1 MLTIEFRR
9 FPLDE
14 GMVALDAGCG
24 QGRHSLEL
32 LRRRCPV
39 IALDLNGDDLSH
51 TRFLLTALAKDGAVA
66 EGPAQT
72 QRTGR
77 RSGFLT
83 LRGNTLALPFRA
95 ARFDRIIC
103 SEVLEHVTDPAQA
116 VSELGR
122 VLKPGGLLAV
132 SVPTPFTERAY
143 RFASDDYFNTPG
155 GHVRIFSPHSLTAL
169 LTAEHL
175 RVLDLTFAHAFHS
188 VYWWLRCV
196 FGLHAERHP
205 VILLMKKVLTYRMFS
220 PQLGRAEEVLD
231 FVIPKSM
238 VIYARKEAAPPWK
251 RNGA

>member
-1 MLTIEFRR
+1 
-9 FPLDE
+9 
-14 GMVALDAGCG
+14 MVALDAGCG

-39 IALDLNGDDLSH
+39 IALDVNGDDLRH
-51 TRFLLTALAKDGAVA
+51 TRFLLTGLARESAAA
-66 EGPAQT
+66 EGSTGTRPA
-72 QRTGR
+72 GR
-77 RSGFLT
+77 QGGFLT

-116 VSELGR
+116 VSELGQ

-155 GHVRIFSPHSLTAL
+155 GHVRIFSPRSLTAL
-169 LTAEHL
+169 LTAEEL

-188 VYWWLRCV
+188 FYWWLRCV

-205 VILLMKKVLTYRMFS
+205 VILLMKKVLTYLMFS
-220 PQLGRAEEVLD
+220 PPLGRAEEVLD

-238 VIYARKEAAPPWK
+238 VIYARK
-251 RNGA
+251 RR